1 MLKSLKS
8 VFDIISLKLDT
19 SVDLSSQKNNR
30 YSCSATKVISPHIYI
45 YLLLKQ
51 IEEYR
56 QRELNH
62 SEFLSYMS
70 HELRS
75 PLTNIIN
82 VNRYIIR
89 RNLGHI
95 NSDQEQALL
104 QSTQSAEQ
112 LLALINNVL
121 DVTKIEAG
129 MMRLFIE
136 DNINIQKQLHDI
148 ALSATLAVEDK
159 PVEVRITIS
168 PNIPYI
174 VGDRRRIQQI
184 TCNLVSNAWKFTQEG
199 RIEISGRSKNNQLI
213 ILVKDTGPGISECD
227 LQRIFEPFEQTQV
240 GLASASSTGL
250 GLPITKSLVEA
261 HGGEMIVQ
269 SQLGIGSTFGF
280 KIPTRSEILLRRME
294 EDMRKEAG

>member
-8 VFDIISLKLDT
+8 IFNIINPPLDMLT
-19 SVDLSSQKNNR
+19 YLFGRKNDNYSQ
-30 YSCSATKVISPHIYI
+30 ATTKILNPHIYI
-45 YLLLKQ
+45 HLLLKQ
-51 IEEYR
+51 IEEVK
-56 QRELNH
+56 QREFNQ

-75 PLTNIIN
+75 PLTTIIN
-82 VNRYIIR
+82 ANRYIIQH
-89 RNLGHI
+89 NLGHI
-95 NSDQEQALL
+95 NSDQENALI

-148 ALSATLAVEDK
+148 ALSSTLTLTDK
-159 PVEVRITIS
+159 PVELRVNIS
-168 PNIPYI
+168 SNLPYI
-174 VGDRRRIQQI
+174 VGDRRRIQQMI
-184 TCNLVSNAWKFTQEG
+184 CNLVSNATKFTQEG
-199 RIEISGRSKNNQLI
+199 RVEISGRSQEKQLI

-227 LQRIFEPFEQTQV
+227 LQRIFKPFEQTQF
-240 GLASASSTGL
+240 GLASSSSTGL

-280 KIPTRSEILLRRME
+280 KMPMRSPILLNKME
-294 EDMRKEAG
+294 EDMKKEAG

>member
-8 VFDIISLKLDT
+8 IFDIISLKLYT
-19 SVDLSSQKNNR
+19 SIDSNPQKINYAR
-30 YSCSATKVISPHIYI
+30 SAIKVINPYIYI
-45 YLLLKQ
+45 HLLMKQ
-51 IEEYR
+51 IKECR

-89 RNLGHI
+89 CNLGHI

-136 DNINIQKQLHDI
+136 DNINIQRLLHDI

-159 PVEVRITIS
+159 PVKVRITIS
-168 PNIPYI
+168 PDIPYI

-199 RIEISGRSKNNQLI
+199 RIEISGTSKDNQLI
-213 ILVKDTGPGISECD
+213 ILVKDTGPGISQYD

-240 GLASASSTGL
+240 GLASSSSTGL

-269 SQLGIGSTFGF
+269 SQIGIGSTFGF
-280 KIPTRSEILLRRME
+280 KIPARSEILLHRME

>member
-8 VFDIISLKLDT
+8 IFDIISLKLHT
-19 SVDLSSQKNNR
+19 SVGSSPQKSNN
-30 YSCSATKVISPHIYI
+30 YYFSAIKVINHYIYI
-45 YLLLKQ
+45 HLLLKQ

-56 QRELNH
+56 QRELNQ
-62 SEFLSYMS
+62 SAFLSYMS

-82 VNRYIIR
+82 ANRYIIR

-95 NSDQEQALL
+95 NSDQENALL

-129 MMRLFIE
+129 MMRLFVE
-136 DNINIQKQLHDI
+136 DNINIQNQLHDI
-148 ALSATLAVEDK
+148 ALSTKLALIDK
-159 PVEVRITIS
+159 PVELHLNIS
-168 PNIPYI
+168 SDLPDI
-174 VGDRRRIQQI
+174 VGDRRRIHQI
-184 TCNLVSNAWKFTQEG
+184 ILNLVSNACKFTQEG
-199 RIEISGRSKNNQLI
+199 RIEISGKIQEEDLI
-213 ILVKDTGPGISECD
+213 ILISDTGSGILETD
-227 LQRIFEPFEQTQV
+227 LNRIFEPFEQTQI
-240 GLASASSTGL
+240 GLASTSGTGL

-269 SQLGIGSTFGF
+269 SQRGVGSTFGF
-280 KIPTRSEILLRRME
+280 KIPTRSPVLLHRME
-294 EDMRKEAG
+294 EDMRKEAR